1 MAVELYRLEILVLSV
16 GLFGMRPYWKRRFAL
31 GRLQDDTSLASLS
44 APQAKQASSSYHLR
58 TNYILRLFVSGQFVK
73 PNFGHGSGCK
83 FFRTLLFLP

>member
-1 MAVELYRLEILVLSV
+1 MAVKFYRLEILVISV

-44 APQAKQASSSYHLR
+44 APQAKQASSSYYLC
-58 TNYILRLFVSGQFVK
+58 TNYILRLFVNGQFVK

-83 FFRTLLFLP
+83 FSRALLSLS